1 MEMITRYQQIINEKL
16 DLIQR
21 DQQAAL
27 EQAKDL
33 LKKAIR
39 EDRLIHIFGTGHS
52 HALAEEMFFRAGGL
66 ACSNAM
72 LEEPLMVH
80 ISATAASKM
89 ERQEGY
95 APIILDKYGVQPGD
109 VMVVVS
115 NSGINAVP
123 VEMAMAARAKGV
135 TTIALTSMA
144 HSTSQ
149 QPRNAAG
156 KRLYEVCDLALDA
169 LAPVGDATTEL
180 PDGQRI
186 APISSIMGAILLNGI
201 FAQAAAEL
209 AGEGFEPPVY
219 TSANVAGGDEKN
231 RALLD
236 RYRGRVRHL

>member
-21 DQQAAL
+21 DQRDTL
-27 EQAKDL
+27 EKVKDL

-39 EDRLIHIFGTGHS
+39 EDRMIHIFGTGHS

-66 ACSNAM
+66 ACNNAI

-80 ISATAASKM
+80 ISATTASQM
-89 ERQEGY
+89 ERQGGY
-95 APIILDKYGVQPGD
+95 APIILDKYQVTPGD
-109 VMVVVS
+109 VMIIVS

-123 VEMAMAARAKGV
+123 VEMAMAARERGA
-135 TTIALTSMA
+135 TTVALTSMA

-149 QPRNAAG
+149 QPRNAAR

-169 LAPVGDATTEL
+169 MAPVGDAAIEL
-180 PDGQRI
+180 PNGQRI
-186 APISSIMGAILLNGI
+186 APISSIMGAILLNGL

-209 AGEGFEPPVY
+209 AAEGFEPPIY

-231 RALLD
+231 QALLD